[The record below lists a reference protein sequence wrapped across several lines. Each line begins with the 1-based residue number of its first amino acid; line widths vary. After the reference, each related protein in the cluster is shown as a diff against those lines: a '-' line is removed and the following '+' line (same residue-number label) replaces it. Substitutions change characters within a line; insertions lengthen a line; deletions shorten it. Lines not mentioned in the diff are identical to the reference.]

1 MEFWQQ
7 QGFQSFGDWRRATE
21 KARRDA
27 KRKQAA
33 VAPASTAPA
42 EKRRRVCEDSEAPP
56 ATPAAMA
63 VQLPQP
69 VSPPR
74 ASPGQLQEIVTLT
87 PGWSRAHELK
97 RTSPGAARLAQRGTL
112 HQKAQRRILGQT
124 QG

>member
-42 EKRRRVCEDSEAPP
+42 EKRRPPALREAPP
-56 ATPAAMA
+56 ATPAVMA

-112 HQKAQRRILGQT
+112 HQKAQRRMLGQT